1 MVYICNVR
9 LVLCLTIIK
18 ISNVFF
24 EVKHKTYTNV
34 ESKENDNM
42 TNEDMKSMD
51 PVMLLSFINT
61 KLRDEYSS
69 LNSLCNDLSLDEE
82 FLKNKLHNIGYEY
95 NIDMNQFK

>member
-1 MVYICNVR
+1 
-9 LVLCLTIIK
+9 
-18 ISNVFF
+18 
-24 EVKHKTYTNV
+24 
-34 ESKENDNM
+34 M

-51 PVMLLSFINT
+51 PVMLLSLINT

-69 LNSLCNDLSLDEE
+69 LNSLCSDLSLDEE

>member
-1 MVYICNVR
+1 
-9 LVLCLTIIK
+9 
-18 ISNVFF
+18 
-24 EVKHKTYTNV
+24 
-34 ESKENDNM
+34 M
-42 TNEDMKSMD
+42 TNEKMKSMD

-82 FLKNKLHNIGYEY
+82 FLKDKLKNIGYEY